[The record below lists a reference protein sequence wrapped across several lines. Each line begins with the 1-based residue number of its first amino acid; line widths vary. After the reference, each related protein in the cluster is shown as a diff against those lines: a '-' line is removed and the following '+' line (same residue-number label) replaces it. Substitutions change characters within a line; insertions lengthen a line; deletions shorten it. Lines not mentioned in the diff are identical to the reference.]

1 MPERPTPT
9 LEIRARVAYPGFDL
23 DLDERID
30 LAGVTGLFG
39 PSGSGKSTLL
49 RCIAGLERGSGGAV
63 RFNGATWQESGA
75 NTFVR
80 PWQRPV
86 GYVFQDTRLF
96 PHLTV
101 TGNLQFA
108 ADRAVSDAG
117 IGFDEVVD
125 VLNIKALLSR
135 RPMSLSGGEQQRV
148 AVARALLSQPR
159 LLLLDEPLAAL
170 DVGHKRE
177 ILPYLEALPA
187 RFGIPAIFVSHA
199 AGEMARLADDVI
211 VLESGRVRARGPA
224 RDILGRESLDASVVP
239 FEPVTILDVRVAR
252 QLPELGLTRVSHA
265 DQQLTVPA
273 VERAVEGDAIRLL
286 IRAGDVVLAT
296 SEPRDLSVRNVL
308 KGTVI
313 RAAELPD
320 SAFAIVTVETDGV
333 HLQAQLT
340 RHAVSE
346 LSLTPGMPVFALIKT
361 ATFDRSL

>member
-1 MPERPTPT
+1 MPERKSPL
-9 LEIRARVAYPGFDL
+9 LEIRASVRYSGFEL
-23 DLDERID
+23 DVDERIE

-49 RCIAGLERGSGGAV
+49 RCIAGLEDGGGVV
-63 RFNGATWQESGA
+63 RFGGATWQDTDA
-75 NTFVR
+75 TAFVP

-101 TGNLQFA
+101 SGNLQFA
-108 ADRAVSDAG
+108 VDRAVTDAG

-125 VLNIKALLSR
+125 VLNIKALLER
-135 RPMSLSGGEQQRV
+135 RPTSLSGGEQQRV
-148 AVARALLSQPR
+148 AVARALLSQPG

-170 DVGHKRE
+170 DAGHKRE

-224 RDILGRESLDASVVP
+224 ANILGRESLDASVVP
-239 FEPVTILDVRVAR
+239 FEPVTILNVRVAS

-265 DQQLTVPA
+265 DQLLTVPA
-273 VERAVEGDAIRLL
+273 IEHAIEGDAIRLS

-296 SEPRDLSVRNVL
+296 SEPRNLSVRNVL
-308 KGTVI
+308 RGMVVRVMDI
-313 RAAELPD
+313 PD
-320 SAFAIVTVETDGV
+320 SAFSIVTVETNGD

-340 RHAVSE
+340 RHAVNE
-346 LSLTPGMPVFALIKT
+346 LSLAPGMAVFALIKT